1 MDPSTSL
8 GTGSQSHIRVTHDE
22 GVGTLTIDRL
32 ARFNSLDV
40 QTARDLRKA
49 GLQLARDEKVRCVV
63 VRGTG
68 GIFCSGADL
77 KYIRAGGDAKDLG
90 YLTPDARGTQAGF
103 GAIFKQIL
111 EYLHSTIS
119 ELRRAPKPVIAAVD
133 GVAAAG
139 GMGLAMCCDLV
150 VASERSTFEYAYFKT
165 ALCGAESSTF
175 FLPKL
180 VGLRRAM
187 DLAFLNPRVSAREG
201 RDLGLVSQVFSD
213 STFDEELTALAR
225 RLAVGPTASY
235 AAAKRLMNE
244 AAGVDR
250 LDFHLDRE
258 LEALAHSAD
267 SQDFAE
273 GISAFFEK
281 RAPVFGGH

>member
-1 MDPSTSL
+1 MDSEFIKL
-8 GTGSQSHIRVTHDE
+8 THDA
-22 GVGTLTIDRL
+22 GVGTLTIDRPQ
-32 ARFNSLDV
+32 RFNSLDV

-49 GLQLARDEKVRCVV
+49 GLQLARDPAVRCVV
-63 VRGTG
+63 LRGTN

-77 KYIRAGGDAKDLG
+77 KYIHAGGDPKDLG
-90 YLTPDARGTQAGF
+90 YLTPEARGTKPGH
-103 GAIFKQIL
+103 GPIFKQIL

-139 GMGLAMCCDLV
+139 GMGLAMSCDLV
-150 VASERSTFEYAYFKT
+150 IASERSIFEYAYFKT

-187 DLAFLNPRVSAREG
+187 DLAFLNPRVSAHEG
-201 RDLGLVSQVFSD
+201 KELGLVSLVFSD
-213 STFDEELTALAR
+213 SSFDAELTALAR
-225 RLAVGPTASY
+225 RLAAGPTASY

-258 LEALAHSAD
+258 LEALEQSAN
-267 SQDFAE
+267 SADFAE
-273 GISAFFEK
+273 GLDAFFSK
-281 RAPVFGGH
+281 RAPVFSGK

>member
-1 MDPSTSL
+1 M
-8 GTGSQSHIRVTHDE
+8 SHIEVTHE
-22 GVGTLTIDRL
+22 GAVGTLTISRP

-49 GLQLARDEKVRCVV
+49 GLQLARDPAVRCVV
-63 VRGTG
+63 LQGTN

-77 KYIRAGGDAKDLG
+77 KYIRAGGAEEDLG
-90 YLTPDARGTQAGF
+90 YLTPEARPAREGP

-150 VASERSTFEYAYFKT
+150 VASERSIFEYAYFKT

-187 DLAFLNPRVSAREG
+187 DLALLNPRVSAREG
-201 RDLGLVSQVFSD
+201 KDLGLVSLLTSD
-213 STFDEELTALAR
+213 STFHEEVGALAR
-225 RLAVGPTASY
+225 RLAAGPTASY
-235 AAAKRLMNE
+235 ASAKRLMNE

-258 LEALAHSAD
+258 LEALAQSAD
-267 SQDFAE
+267 SDDFSE
-273 GISAFFEK
+273 GLSAFFEK
-281 RAPVFGGH
+281 RSPNFQGH